1 MAQVSF
7 DGVTKQFGD
16 TTAVDDLTLH
26 VADGELLVLLGSS
39 GCGKTTALRMVAGL
53 EEVTSGT
60 VSIGDRV
67 VNDVDPKDRDVAMV
81 FQSYALY
88 PHLTVA
94 KNIEFPL
101 RQRGVDKAE
110 RAIKVKRAAE
120 TLGLATLLDR
130 KPGQL
135 SGGQRQRV
143 ALARAI
149 VREPLV
155 FLMDEPLSN
164 LDAALRAQTRA
175 DIVELQ
181 ARLATTTLYV
191 THDQVE
197 AMTMGDRIAV
207 MSEGKLQQVA
217 APEAL
222 YARPANTFVARFLG
236 SPGMNLMDGMLVE
249 SGASAGRGGGRPRR
263 AERGLRRGIGAAAPC
278 GGRCRPRRG
287 ARGRPRPAARGAA
300 PERGRGHRR
309 HRDHRGAARRRDACH
324 LPHRDGRDGHRAP
337 ERRGGQAEDRRGGAH
352 RRGPRPRLVP
362 PLRRRRRDPVGG
374 DGVTAVATA
383 PVPPSVRRAAA
394 GRPGHRRA
402 GRRRACA
409 PGGASRPCWPTCC
422 SFPALVLFGVF
433 SFYPFL
439 RNFKLMLYETPP
451 VPGLPAHYVGLHQ
464 IIPTITSTQFT
475 QSLVTTL
482 LFVVLVVPI
491 SLLAGLGLAVAA
503 HRKLKGMAAY
513 RVIFSSTVVSSVAVA
528 SVVFGTL
535 LNPVVGLLP
544 WLGINPT
551 PAGAREHDVGPARRW
566 R

>member
-26 VADGELLVLLGSS
+26 IADGELLVLLGSS
-39 GCGKTTALRMVAGL
+39 GCGKTTALRLVAGL

-110 RAIKVKRAAE
+110 RALKVKRAAE

-181 ARLATTTLYV
+181 ARLGTTTLYV

-222 YARPANTFVARFLG
+222 YAQPANAFVARFLG

-249 SGASAGRGGGRPRR
+249 SGTSAGAGEAGGRGALSVAFAGASVPLPPRW
-263 AERGLRRGIGAAAPC
+263 PM
-278 GGRCRPRRG
+278 PS
-287 ARGRPRPAARGAA
+287 AARG
-300 PERGRGHRR
+300 PRSSS
-309 HRDHRGAARRRDACH
+309 AC
-324 LPHRDGRDGHRAP
+324 
-337 ERRGGQAEDRRGGAH
+337 
-352 RRGPRPRLVP
+352 GPRRC
-362 PLRRRRRDPVGG
+362 
-374 DGVTAVATA
+374 T
-383 PVPPSVRRAAA
+383 
-394 GRPGHRRA
+394 
-402 GRRRACA
+402 
-409 PGGASRPCWPTCC
+409 
-422 SFPALVLFGVF
+422 
-433 SFYPFL
+433 
-439 RNFKLMLYETPP
+439 
-451 VPGLPAHYVGLHQ
+451 
-464 IIPTITSTQFT
+464 
-475 QSLVTTL
+475 
-482 LFVVLVVPI
+482 
-491 SLLAGLGLAVAA
+491 
-503 HRKLKGMAAY
+503 
-513 RVIFSSTVVSSVAVA
+513 
-528 SVVFGTL
+528 
-535 LNPVVGLLP
+535 
-544 WLGINPT
+544 
-551 PAGAREHDVGPARRW
+551 
-566 R
+566 